1 MKIAII
7 GCGYVGMAIARRWS
21 QEGHT
26 VTATTT
32 TPSRLSELEEVAKR
46 GVVIKGNDLD
56 ALLEILPGQEVVLL
70 SMGDRSR
77 TKFKETYLETAKT
90 LVDILKQAPT
100 VKQVIYTSSYS
111 IYGNQQGNWADEN
124 SEVMPGNDNDKI
136 LYETEQALLAAI
148 TPLRRVC
155 VFRLGGIYGP
165 GRSLEKIFSPLAGI
179 TRPGAGG
186 YFTNWIHLDDIVGAL
201 EFARAKEL
209 QGVYNLVSDVP
220 VIGRELVTAVCD
232 RYNLT
237 PVSWDPSAPE
247 TRTLN
252 VRVSNQKLKDAGF
265 EFIRPQVLPLL

>member
-7 GCGYVGMAIARRWS
+7 GCGYVGTAIARRWS

-32 TPSRLSELEEVAKR
+32 TPSRLKELEAVAKR
-46 GVVIKGNDLD
+46 GVVIKGNDVD
-56 ALLEILPGQEVVLL
+56 ALQEILPGQEVVLL
-70 SMGDRSR
+70 SLGDRSR
-77 TKFKETYLETAKT
+77 TKYKETYLETAKT
-90 LVDILKQAPT
+90 LVEILKQAPT

-111 IYGNQQGNWADEN
+111 VYGNQGGNWADEN

-136 LYETEQALLAAI
+136 LYETERALLAAI
-148 TPLRRVC
+148 TPQQRVC

-186 YFTNWIHLDDIVGAL
+186 YFTNWSHLDDIVGAL

-220 VIGRELVTAVCD
+220 VIGRELVKAVCD
-232 RYNLT
+232 RYNLP
-237 PVSWDPSAPE
+237 PVSWDASAPE

-252 VRVSNQKLKDAGF
+252 VRVSNQKLKEAGYQF
-265 EFIRPQVLPLL
+265 VRPQVLPLV